1 MNATAKLAL
10 LTAIGVSAFAT
21 PGLAAQTSASRY
33 QDSVNYHVVDIGGGD
48 HLNLRSRPTTAARVV
63 AEIPFDQR
71 GLATTGDEENG
82 WIELRFW
89 DEDGRAITG
98 WASARFLEE
107 DIDGEP
113 TTYAVTGVDRY
124 DGLEIRRE
132 EGDGRLVGTLRYDS
146 TGVEGRGACTELYCP
161 IRFSDRSGSLRGWV
175 ARENLKV
182 ERVADRPVEDET
194 AYENDS
200 ASTSYWEDLRQRR
213 AERRE
218 RWHAFWHRFWTGKR
232 HASY

>member
-1 MNATAKLAL
+1 MNATTKLAIL
-10 LTAIGVSAFAT
+10 AAIGVSAFAT
-21 PGLAAQTSASRY
+21 PSLAAQAGANRY
-33 QDSVNYHVVDIGGGD
+33 QDSVNYHVVDISGGD
-48 HLNLRSRPTTAARVV
+48 HLNLRSRPTTRARVV

-98 WASARFLEE
+98 WASGRYLEE

-113 TTYAVTGVDRY
+113 ATYAVTGVDRY
-124 DGLEIRRE
+124 EGLEIRRE
-132 EGDGRLVGTLRYDS
+132 EGTGRLVGTLRYNA
-146 TGVEGRGACTELYCP
+146 TGVEGRGACSEYYCP

-182 ERVADRPVEDET
+182 ERADHPVEDDNVYTEDNT
-194 AYENDS
+194 
-200 ASTSYWEDLRQRR
+200 STSYWEELRQRR

-218 RWHAFWHRFWTGKR
+218 RRRAFWRQFWHGKR
-232 HASY
+232 HATY